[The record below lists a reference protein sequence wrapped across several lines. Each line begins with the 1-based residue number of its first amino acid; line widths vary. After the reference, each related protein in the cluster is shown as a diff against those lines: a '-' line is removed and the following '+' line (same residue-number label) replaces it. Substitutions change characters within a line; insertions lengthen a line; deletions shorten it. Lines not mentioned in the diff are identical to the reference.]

1 MGIIAC
7 DFRKSLYEC
16 DSTWEVASVFQAVTN
31 IKTNYKVGDI
41 ICIHLTFTSVL
52 SSKSS
57 FKSILRYKITSMSRA
72 SSSSGLRRSPY
83 SIFTNVSIWG
93 HIRRLSNLFDWLSFT
108 YISEFCWKNY
118 YNLSYRWALIISS
131 LSFKKKNLTYY
142 TKPYICISLSV
153 KVLYVSTDTRLSTFH
168 QCGARK
174 VSRLLW
180 FSFLTAAKIFLCCT
194 SVHPALCP
202 NIT

>member
-72 SSSSGLRRSPY
+72 SSSSGSRRSPY

-93 HIRRLSNLFDWLSFT
+93 HIRRLSNLFDWLCFT

-118 YNLSYRWALIISS
+118 YNLLYRWALIISS
-131 LSFKKKNLTYY
+131 LSFKKKTSHTIRNLTFASVYRWKYY
-142 TKPYICISLSV
+142 MYLPIPGLALFISVPRERLVDYFDFFFWQLQKYFCIAQVCILP
-153 KVLYVSTDTRLSTFH
+153 F
-168 QCGARK
+168 
-174 VSRLLW
+174 
-180 FSFLTAAKIFLCCT
+180 
-194 SVHPALCP
+194 AL
-202 NIT
+202 I